1 MVSIAQE
8 KADALAT
15 LGVSATATEAEVREA
30 WRTLAFKT
38 HPDRCNGSDTDF
50 VRINAAYDVIRRH
63 GHAPM
68 EAPTRSRRPAIQT
81 RIVDLSPDVATLCR
95 DELADQRGKAKN
107 GAAADHVAAA
117 VRRKGRR
124 VTYIIRTPLS
134 EGSNRVALPT
144 GELEDNRKVKP
155 QVVTFA
161 SDTAGQGQVIVP
173 DALRESMF
181 PGARSVR
188 ILFEAEI

>member
-1 MVSIAQE
+1 MTATTAQT
-8 KADALAT
+8 KAQALET
-15 LGVSATATEAEVREA
+15 LGGDPSASEAQIRDA

-38 HPDRCNGSDTDF
+38 HPDRCNGSDTEF
-50 VRINAAYDVIRRH
+50 VRINAAYELIRKEGRS
-63 GHAPM
+63 PM
-68 EAPTRSRRPAIQT
+68 QAQTRSRRPAGQT
-81 RIVDLSPDVATLCR
+81 RSGELSPDVETLCR
-95 DELADQRGKAKN
+95 NELAEKAPKQA
-107 GAAADHVAAA
+107 AAADHVAAA

-173 DALRESMF
+173 DTLRESMF

-188 ILFEAEI
+188 ILFDAD

>member
-1 MVSIAQE
+1 MPSIAQE
-8 KADALAT
+8 KADALVT
-15 LGVSATATEAEVREA
+15 LGVPPSATETEIREA

-38 HPDRCNGSDTDF
+38 HPDRCNGSDTEF
-50 VRINAAYDVIRRH
+50 VRINAAYDVIRRN
-63 GHAPM
+63 GHTPL
-68 EAPTRSRRPAIQT
+68 ENPTRSRRPAVQT
-81 RIVDLSPDVATLCR
+81 RVVTLSPDVETLCR
-95 DELADQRGKAKN
+95 EQLDDQATKG
-107 GAAADHVAAA
+107 GAAEHVASA

-134 EGSNRVALPT
+134 EGSNRVAVPT
-144 GELEDNRKVKP
+144 GELEDNRKIKP

-173 DALRESMF
+173 EALRETMF

-188 ILFEAEI
+188 ILFESE